1 MIEIGTQI
9 THSKRK
15 VKLFPKR
22 SCFTTN
28 NRKETL
34 NKIKEDHL
42 VYK

>member
-15 VKLFPKR
+15 VSYSPSDPVL
-22 SCFTTN
+22 TN
-28 NRKETL
+28 LKETL
-34 NKIKEDHL
+34 KKSKEEDHL

>member
-15 VKLFPKR
+15 VKLPEVIL
-22 SCFTTN
+22 FTTN
-28 NRKETL
+28 LKKHLKKLKE
-34 NKIKEDHL
+34 EDHL